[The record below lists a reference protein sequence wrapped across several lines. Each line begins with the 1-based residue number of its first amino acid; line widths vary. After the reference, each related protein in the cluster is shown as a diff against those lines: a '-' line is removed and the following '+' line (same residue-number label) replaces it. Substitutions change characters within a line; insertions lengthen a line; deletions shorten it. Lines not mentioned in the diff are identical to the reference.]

1 MTSVQHHR
9 IDQMAA
15 QLGQGALIQIAR
27 AVATADGDDSQLH
40 TLNGRTV
47 TNSEADI
54 IIAEL
59 EVALTK
65 Q

>member
-1 MTSVQHHR
+1 
-9 IDQMAA
+9 MAA

-40 TLNGRTV
+40 ALNGRTV